1 MSEETNRVPA
11 EDLAPDAPETG
22 KPETPE
28 VPVEAAQTPET
39 TEAPVEAAQ
48 THVEPLEASAQ
59 APETPPES
67 AEKPGLSA
75 RKRTALLR
83 YMAVLFGVAFLLV
96 LLSFLIQIRDSRE
109 TISDLNQSQSS
120 ALQRAQQLQ
129 TQNESLTEDNN
140 NLRAQL
146 SAAEAEAQDQADR
159 IAALEELL
167 SEAEDGSAESYALY
181 DQELHKRLSY
191 ELLFAAADC
200 YAQGQ
205 WQDCLDILEG
215 ELSLENLD
223 DYPAARAFYDRLLD
237 GCRTE
242 LANDDAQ

>member
-1 MSEETNRVPA
+1 MSEETNRTPA
-11 EDLAPDAPETG
+11 EQTPAAAEPAETG
-22 KPETPE
+22 MPEAVKPQVPE
-28 VPVEAAQTPET
+28 AP
-39 TEAPVEAAQ
+39 EAPVE
-48 THVEPLEASAQ
+48 T
-59 APETPPES
+59 APEAPAAPADGPEA

-129 TQNESLTEDNN
+129 AQNESLTEDNN

-146 SAAEAEAQDQADR
+146 SAAEAEARDQADR
-159 IAALEELL
+159 ITALEELL
-167 SEAEDGSAESYALY
+167 TQAEDGSAESFELY
-181 DQELHKRLSY
+181 NQELHKRLNY
-191 ELLFAAADC
+191 ELLFVAADY

-205 WQDCLDILEG
+205 WEDCLGILEG
-215 ELSLENLD
+215 EISMEQLD
-223 DYPAARAFYDRLLD
+223 DYPAARALYDRLLD
-237 GCRTE
+237 SCRTQ
-242 LANDDAQ
+242 LADDEAQ